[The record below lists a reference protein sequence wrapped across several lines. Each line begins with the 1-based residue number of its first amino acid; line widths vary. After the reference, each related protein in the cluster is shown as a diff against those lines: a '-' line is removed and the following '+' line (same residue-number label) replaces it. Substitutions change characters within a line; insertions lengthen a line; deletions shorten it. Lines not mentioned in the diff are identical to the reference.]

1 MNNTLALILS
11 ILVSAIALLL
21 GAMGYIYLRNDTEAW
36 KGIKNAIGSAFSALF
51 GLTMGQAK
59 DNWLLDKLAKLFD
72 TAQKT
77 NLAPLLVIWL
87 LLLIL
92 FALLG
97 VALGWLLVTMGV
109 VKAAVATSIAPK
121 GIAPER
127 REVAAPG
134 GLPKIY
140 KNFFTWLGRY

>member
-1 MNNTLALILS
+1 MNNTIALILS

-21 GAMGYIYLRNDTEAW
+21 GAMAYIYLRNDTEAW
-36 KGIKNAIGSAFSALF
+36 KGVKNAIGSAFSALF
-51 GLTMGQAK
+51 GLTVGQAR
-59 DNWLLDKLAKLFD
+59 DNWLLNKLADLFN
-72 TAQKT
+72 AAKQT

-92 FALLG
+92 FALIG
-97 VALGWLLVTMGV
+97 VALGWLLVSMGV
-109 VKAAVATSIAPK
+109 IKAATAVTVMPK
-121 GIAPER
+121 GLAPER

-140 KNFFTWLGRY
+140 KDFFTWLGQY